1 MSIVIAVDGTAA
13 SGKGTLAK
21 KLAAHFGFHYLDT
34 GALYRLTA
42 LGVVEAGGDP
52 AKEEDAVRAAHAV
65 DPARASDP
73 AIRTAEMGRL
83 AAMVSPH
90 PAVRQALL
98 DYQREFARRE
108 PGAVLDGR
116 DIGTVVCPDADVKF
130 FVDAVPEVRA
140 HRRWLELKAKGKPPE
155 KAAVLSDIIARDK
168 ADRNR
173 AEAPLAIAPGA
184 IVIDTTSFTVEE
196 MVARAVALVESVVE
210 Q

>member
-1 MSIVIAVDGTAA
+1 MGIVIAVDGTAA

-52 AKEEDAVRAAHAV
+52 AKEADAVRAARAV

-83 AAMVSPH
+83 AAIVSPH
-90 PAVRQALL
+90 QAVRQALL
-98 DYQREFARRE
+98 EYQREFAQLA

-116 DIGTVVCPDADVKF
+116 DIGTVVCPNADVKF
-130 FVDAVPEVRA
+130 FVDASPEVRA
-140 HRRWLELKAKGKPPE
+140 HRRWLELKAKAKPPAE
-155 KAAVLSDIIARDK
+155 ADVLADIIARDK

-173 AEAPLAIAPGA
+173 AEAPLIAAPGA
-184 IVIDTTSFTVEE
+184 ILIDTTSLTVYE
-196 MVARAVALVESVVE
+196 MVARAVAVVSDLFC
-210 Q
+210 